1 MLENVP
7 AAIGHALSGLRP
19 GMNKV
24 TYATAGAGVA
34 EVIRVTSSAFADGA
48 PIPAR
53 FTSDGAKI
61 SPPLMFEA
69 VPAGAR
75 SLALIVEDADSPTP
89 APLCHALVW
98 NIAAEDGGFQEA
110 ALDGDAM
117 PTARSGALVGKNSF
131 LAAGWLP
138 PDPPTGH
145 GPHHYA
151 FQVFALDY
159 VPDLPEGSG
168 RGAFVDALRGHMVGR
183 GLLVG
188 IYERAGK

>member
-7 AAIGHALSGLRP
+7 AAVGHALSGIRP
-19 GMNKV
+19 GMDKV
-24 TYATAGAGVA
+24 TYTTAGSGIA
-34 EVIRVTSSAFADGA
+34 ETMRITSSAFADGA
-48 PIPAR
+48 PMPPR
-53 FTSDGAKI
+53 FTGDGAKI
-61 SPPLMFEA
+61 SPPLLFGN

-98 NIAAEDGGFQEA
+98 NIPAEDGGFQEA
-110 ALDGDAM
+110 ALDADAM
-117 PTARSGALVGKNSF
+117 PTARCGALVGKNSF

-145 GPHHYA
+145 GAHRYA

-168 RGAFVDALRGHMVGR
+168 RGAFVDALRGHMLGR
-183 GLLVG
+183 GLLIG
-188 IYERAGK
+188 TYERAG